1 MILVSHE
8 EKNHCGFL
16 GKIIF
21 FSCVVLVDQAPIEG
35 KRKRIP
41 RDGGVEQNGEVKT

>member
-8 EKNHCGFL
+8 EKYNCGFL
-16 GKIIF
+16 GKILC